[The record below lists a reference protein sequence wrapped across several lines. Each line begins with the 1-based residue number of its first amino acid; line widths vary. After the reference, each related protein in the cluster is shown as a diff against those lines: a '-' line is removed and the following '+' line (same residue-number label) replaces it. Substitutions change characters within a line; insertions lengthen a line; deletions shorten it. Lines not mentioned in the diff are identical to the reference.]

1 MMFDP
6 VRADFEERLARLD
19 MMSRRGLGLE
29 APGTLGRSHYRKR
42 GLRLPVIT
50 PLVTLVFG
58 LYGLKALLFHGV
70 GMPTYGTRI
79 IELRQGNLIEQIVA
93 LLLQPDPLTRALSH
107 IFAAFGF

>member
-1 MMFDP
+1 MSDP
-6 VRADFEERLARLD
+6 VRADFLERLSRLD
-19 MMSRRGLGLE
+19 DMYRRGLGLE

-42 GLRLPVIT
+42 GVNVPVVT

-70 GMPTYGTRI
+70 GMPVYGERI
-79 IELRQGNLIEQIVA
+79 MELRAGNLIEQIVA
-93 LLLQPDPLTRALSH
+93 ILLQPDPLTRGLSH